1 MAMYTAVEVEAK
13 SAAVEGK
20 PRPELAHARAMRA
33 DFADVVAELRRLLGT
48 ALVAYLGSVKDPR
61 AVAQWAAGDRSPP
74 AATQARLRLAL
85 QLALMIAAV
94 DGAGVA
100 QAWLQGMNPLLD
112 DDSPARRLREEPL
125 PEVGPQ
131 LVGAARSFL
140 ASG

>member
-1 MAMYTAVEVEAK
+1 MYTAIDMEAE
-13 SAAVEGK
+13 SAAVDGK

-33 DFADVVAELRRLLGT
+33 GFAEVASELRGLLGT
-48 ALVAYLGSVKDPR
+48 TLVAYLGSVKDPR
-61 AVAQWAAGDRSPP
+61 AVAQWASGDRSPP
-74 AATQARLRLAL
+74 DATQARLRLAL
-85 QLALMIAAV
+85 QLTLMIAEV
-94 DGAGVA
+94 DGPGVA

>member
-1 MAMYTAVEVEAK
+1 MAMYTAIDMEAK
-13 SAAVEGK
+13 SAVDGK

-33 DFADVVAELRRLLGT
+33 DFADVVAELRGLLGT
-48 ALVAYLGSVKDPR
+48 SLVAYLGSVKDPR
-61 AVAQWAAGDRSPP
+61 AVAQWAAGERSPP

-85 QLALMIAAV
+85 QLALMIAEV
-94 DGAGVA
+94 DGPGVA

-112 DDSPARRLREEPL
+112 DDSPARILREEPL
-125 PEVGPQ
+125 PEAGPG